1 MKSLYHLPEIFRLL
15 HNENYV
21 LFHGL
26 LGENYRNPAGRSGTH
41 QKIHFSIN
49 ISGIMGR
56 KNGDLPIGAHF
67 LFFSGNTH
75 AKHKDHVIRAIETR
89 SSRMDF
95 PDATSMQEKIVGIWD
110 FISGVNHNGKVIPEK
125 KFVSTNI
132 SKEKRGEYS

>member
-15 HNENYV
+15 HTENYV
-21 LFHGL
+21 LFQGL
-26 LGENYRNPAGRSGTH
+26 LEENYRNLADRSGTH

-67 LFFSGNTH
+67 LFFSRNTRLGLQ
-75 AKHKDHVIRAIETR
+75 DHITPAIETR
-89 SSRMDF
+89 SNRTDF
-95 PDATSMQEKIVGIWD
+95 ADATSMQEKIVGIWD
-110 FISGVNHNGKVIPEK
+110 FISGVNHNCKVIPEK